1 MLFTPE
7 DEEPALATKRRL
19 LPALASLI
27 GVAIERETLAREALE
42 AETLRRSDAVKTA
55 VIQAVSHDLRTPL
68 ATIEQALDGL
78 ESGELELTEA
88 DRPSCSRRSA
98 SSTSG

>member
-1 MLFTPE
+1 MLCVPE
-7 DEEPALATKRRL
+7 QEEPEHGTKRRL

-27 GVAIERETLAREALE
+27 GVAIEQETLARKALD
-42 AETLRRSDAVKTA
+42 ADTLRRSDIVKTA

-68 ATIEQALDGL
+68 ASIEQAIDGL
-78 ESGELELTEA
+78 ESDELVLTERIVA
-88 DRPSCSRRSA
+88 LSSRRFG